1 MGMLSQPQ
9 PLYEQ
14 IKAHVLDRIADGT
27 FRPGAK
33 IPSENQLAN
42 ELGTS
47 RLTAHRALRELT
59 TSGVLERINGVGTFV
74 AQPRASSTFV
84 LLHNIADDIRKR
96 GKALS
101 INVRTLEKQP
111 PPPDI
116 AKKMGVKPKEK
127 IFHSV
132 IIYAADGS
140 PIQLEDRYVAPDFA
154 PQYLSQDFTTRSTT
168 DYLQIIAFPTRTEH
182 EIQSLLPSAFEAE
195 CLDLE
200 VGDPCL
206 VVSRKTWVGQMLT
219 TFTRFVHPGAR
230 HSFVTQ
236 ESLEERR

>member
-1 MGMLSQPQ
+1 MLSPPQ
-9 PLYEQ
+9 PLYER
-14 IKAHVLDRIADGT
+14 IKAHVLERIADGT
-27 FRPGAK
+27 FKPGTK

-42 ELGTS
+42 ELGAS

-59 TSGVLERINGVGTFV
+59 AIGVLERINGVGTFV

-96 GKALS
+96 GKSLS
-101 INVRTLEKQP
+101 ITVRALEKQSP
-111 PPPDI
+111 PLDI
-116 AKKMGVKPKEK
+116 AKKMGVKTKDRL
-127 IFHSV
+127 FHSV

-140 PIQLEDRYVAPDFA
+140 PIQLEDRYVAPEFA
-154 PQYLSQDFTTRSTT
+154 PQFLSQDFTKGSTT
-168 DYLQIIAFPTRTEH
+168 DYLQTIALPTRTEH
-182 EIQSLLPSAFEAE
+182 EIQSLLPSPFEVE
-195 CLDLE
+195 CLDLG

-206 VVSRKTWVGQMLT
+206 VVSRKTWVGQMMT

-236 ESLEERR
+236 EWLEERR